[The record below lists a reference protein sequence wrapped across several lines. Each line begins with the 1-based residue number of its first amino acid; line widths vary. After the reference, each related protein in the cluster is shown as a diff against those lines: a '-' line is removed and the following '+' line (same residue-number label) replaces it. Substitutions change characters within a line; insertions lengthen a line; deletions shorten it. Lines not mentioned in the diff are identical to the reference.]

1 MKRLRQGRERATRNT
16 GPLRVLLAVLL
27 ALAPLLSIAQ
37 SMPLLAASGP
47 VISAT
52 IEAGSEPPGSTE
64 IGSIEA
70 ESAKRLADSSQM
82 PCHGDALSGATHTA
96 VHNGP
101 DGADLACPHCTGDAT
116 ASSCQCCGQAAPAG
130 LTVPVVETYPDCARA
145 GDYVVLFPDSVPH
158 TCNDRLYRP
167 PIQSS

>member
-1 MKRLRQGRERATRNT
+1 MKRLRQGQERTARDT

-47 VISAT
+47 VDSPT
-52 IEAGSEPPGSTE
+52 IEAGSKPPGSTE

-82 PCHGDALSGATHTA
+82 PCHGDALSAATHTA
-96 VHNGP
+96 MHDGL
-101 DGADLACPHCTGDAT
+101 DGADVACPHCTGDAA